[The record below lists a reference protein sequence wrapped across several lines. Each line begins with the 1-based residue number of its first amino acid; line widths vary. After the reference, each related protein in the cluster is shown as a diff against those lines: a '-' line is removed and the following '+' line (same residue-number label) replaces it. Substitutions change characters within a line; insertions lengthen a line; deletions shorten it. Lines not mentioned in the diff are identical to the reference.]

1 MKLKTFNLSNTP
13 SAGRTQLPQIG
24 VNIKS
29 GLIRINKAACEL
41 TKLAAADQ
49 LVFLQDEDEPGDWYL
64 EIVKKDGF
72 PLRVKENQPGMFSQ
86 SVSIVRNIYVSMEYK
101 KLSGIIRIA
110 KEPVK
115 LDKRLLWPLLTTNLK
130 N

>member
-1 MKLKTFNLSNTP
+1 MKLKTFNLTNTP
-13 SAGRTQLPQIG
+13 SVGRTQLPQIG

-41 TKLAAADQ
+41 MQ
-49 LVFLQDEDEPGDWYL
+49 LEGTHQIAFLQDEAEPGDWYL

-72 PLRVKENQPGMFSQ
+72 PVRGKINQPGLFAQ
-86 SVSIVRNIYVSMEYK
+86 STTIVRNIFDSMSYI